1 MHCLQVVSGLLF
13 SKLHRMYTRL
23 GLDLVY
29 SWNDMDM
36 TWTFYITTL
45 NRFELVLIYDPST
58 TLVVIRFYD

>member
-45 NRFELVLIYDPST
+45 IRFELVLIYDLST
-58 TLVVIRFYD
+58 TLVVKRFYD